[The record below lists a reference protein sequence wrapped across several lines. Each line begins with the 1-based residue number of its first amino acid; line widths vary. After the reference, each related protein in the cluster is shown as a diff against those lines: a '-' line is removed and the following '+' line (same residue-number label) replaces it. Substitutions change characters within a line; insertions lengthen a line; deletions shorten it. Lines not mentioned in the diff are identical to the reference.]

1 MITLNPSLMAP
12 VGGST
17 LPLPPATARLVSL
30 LLEWLREN
38 RRRPSSKLVYKG
50 ANVGA
55 WAYRMVVR
63 GHSQSV
69 YENYLSQDP
78 IMRAWMEEVRSKS
91 Y

>member
-1 MITLNPSLMAP
+1 
-12 VGGST
+12 
-17 LPLPPATARLVSL
+17 
-30 LLEWLREN
+30 
-38 RRRPSSKLVYKG
+38 
-50 ANVGA
+50 
-55 WAYRMVVR
+55 MVVR